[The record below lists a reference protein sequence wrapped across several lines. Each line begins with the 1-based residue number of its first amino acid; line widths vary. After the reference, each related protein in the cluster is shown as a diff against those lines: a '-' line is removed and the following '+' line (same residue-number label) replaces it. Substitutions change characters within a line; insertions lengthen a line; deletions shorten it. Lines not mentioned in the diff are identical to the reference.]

1 MTIFILPAR
10 LKLLHFPKVQLPLVA
25 HALIKA
31 CLLCDTS
38 DYEISIVASVES
50 IENDFLPLLN
60 SNSCGGVQVSQDVYR
75 VLQVDDEGGQ
85 DSSGK
90 RISDLSAPLAQAQ
103 FSIFYMSTYQ
113 TDFVLIKD
121 VKLAEAV
128 ASLIGNGFEFDQ
140 ESVEDELG
148 DLENID
154 VQPPSISD
162 TTSNPN
168 EMQFHADLAQ
178 SWEQTVL
185 DNELRCVGLNK
196 HADAASWSMAILK
209 ILLYPDMIHGY
220 RFVQVTRSAI
230 AKCVLQICID
240 NQNLVSR
247 DTKTPRFF
255 SYTSTCEGI
264 SLLADQYI
272 LDSFDENIIC
282 GTEDETPLRVIQVN
296 LSDSN
301 LDRCGIVRSISH
313 PLATEA
319 QINIL
324 YLSTYTTA
332 NIIVSTPDL
341 YLIFKRLLTIVLQ
354 VSAGDLEQ
362 AKAIMTTRPQLVVPE
377 ETTPEDP
384 PLAILSDPIE
394 T

>member
-10 LKLLHFPKVQLPLVA
+10 LKLLHFQKPQLPLVA

-31 CLLCDTS
+31 CLLS
-38 DYEISIVASVES
+38 DATDPSYFFSYTENSYEISIVASVEC
-50 IENDFLPLLN
+50 IENDFLPLLSSDSFN
-60 SNSCGGVQVSQDVYR
+60 GVQVSQDVYR

-85 DSSGK
+85 DCSGK

-121 VKLAEAV
+121 IKLAEAV
-128 ASLIGNGFEFDQ
+128 ASLISHGFDFDQ
-140 ESVEDELG
+140 ESVDEELG
-148 DLENID
+148 NLND
-154 VQPPSISD
+154 VHLQPAGVSD
-162 TTSNPN
+162 IVQKTE
-168 EMQFHADLAQ
+168 EMQLHADLAQ

-196 HADAASWSMAILK
+196 HADAATWCITVLK
-209 ILLYPDMIHGY
+209 ILLYPDMIEGY
-220 RFVQVTRSAI
+220 RLVKKKMLRM
-230 AKCVLQICID
+230 
-240 NQNLVSR
+240 LVSVYCTYMLAIRR
-247 DTKTPRFF
+247 DTNTPRFF
-255 SYTSTCEGI
+255 SYTSTCEGV
-264 SLLADQYI
+264 SLMTDQYI
-272 LDSFDENIIC
+272 LDTFEENIIC

-332 NIIVSTPDL
+332 NIIVS
-341 YLIFKRLLTIVLQ
+341 
-354 VSAGDLEQ
+354 AGDLEQ
-362 AKAIMTTRPQLVVPE
+362 AKTIMTSRPKLDIPDLSKK
-377 ETTPEDP
+377 ET
-384 PLAILSDPIE
+384 PLAALSDPIE

>member
-10 LKLLHFPKVQLPLVA
+10 LKLLHFQKLQLPLVA

-31 CLLCDTS
+31 CLLSDTTDPS
-38 DYEISIVASVES
+38 YFFSYTENSYEISIVASVEC
-50 IENDFLPLLN
+50 IEKDFLPLL
-60 SNSCGGVQVSQDVYR
+60 SSDSFAGVQVSQDVYR

-85 DSSGK
+85 DCSGK

-113 TDFVLIKD
+113 TDFVLIKEI
-121 VKLAEAV
+121 KLAEAV
-128 ASLIGNGFEFDQ
+128 ASLIRHGFDFDQ
-140 ESVEDELG
+140 ESVDEELG
-148 DLENID
+148 SLDIAHVEALNMSNL
-154 VQPPSISD
+154 VQKTD
-162 TTSNPN
+162 
-168 EMQFHADLAQ
+168 EMQLHADLSQ

-196 HADAASWSMAILK
+196 HADAASWCMSILK
-209 ILLYPDMIHGY
+209 ILLYPDMIEGY
-220 RFVQVTRSAI
+220 
-230 AKCVLQICID
+230 
-240 NQNLVSR
+240 R

-255 SYTSTCEGI
+255 SYTSTCEGV
-264 SLLADQYI
+264 SLMTDQYI
-272 LDSFDENIIC
+272 LDTFDENIIC
-282 GTEDETPLRVIQVN
+282 GTDDESPLRVIQVN

-313 PLATEA
+313 PLSTEA

-332 NIIVSTPDL
+332 NIIVS
-341 YLIFKRLLTIVLQ
+341 
-354 VSAGDLEQ
+354 AGDLEQ
-362 AKAIMTTRPQLVVPE
+362 AKTIMTSRPQLDIPGPTKE
-377 ETTPEDP
+377 EK
-384 PLAILSDPIE
+384 PLSALSDPIE